1 MADGETSTEQPKLRF
16 CSEILS
22 PSELFQARTRSHKLP
37 LRGQKD
43 FLHTGSER
51 QRERLDQSL
60 QEHWTLVAEERVE
73 RSGSLVKAGWIPDD
87 GIVELQTPAGKFW
100 QTMGYAA
107 HGKQYLLPEEALYLM
122 ECGNL
127 QVFHHKLPL
136 SIEEAYE
143 KLLSSEHPGLVSL
156 QQYQVFGHLKRLGYV
171 VNRFDPSIVQS
182 MYERQLNLPQTR
194 DRYGAHLKRKRS
206 LSPSNRHAASRPTP
220 PSERPEEEERPD
232 PPATP
237 TCPDPPDPLN
247 PPQSPGQVEG
257 RDAQGQVEGRDDAQG
272 QEEGRDDAQGQVEGR
287 DAQGQSPGTGRSWW
301 TKGSEVSETGSPDLQ
316 GAEPQSPSPRWDY
329 GRIRFPN
336 LGSSRASRSP
346 PLGPPDPR
354 LLPGALQVGRCDVA
368 PWLQRLNQRAEHLSR
383 RDRDRQRER
392 DRYHRDVN
400 DDRDVRRCRNWAEY
414 LELLERR
421 RSRRNHGDRPAHLW
435 EGAVKPLSQPGHTSS
450 HSDLLHQIGVIQSS
464 RLLDDAISLSIP
476 SQWKISFDVYQ
487 PDTVADYKKS
497 NPGKPYTRMCVCSF
511 EGPVPDL
518 QVVKSLSFQSGEV
531 PVTFAVVDHGDISFY
546 SFKDFT
552 LPVDVCR

>member
-1 MADGETSTEQPKLRF
+1 
-16 CSEILS
+16 
-22 PSELFQARTRSHKLP
+22 
-37 LRGQKD
+37 
-43 FLHTGSER
+43 
-51 QRERLDQSL
+51 
-60 QEHWTLVAEERVE
+60 
-73 RSGSLVKAGWIPDD
+73 
-87 GIVELQTPAGKFW
+87 
-100 QTMGYAA
+100 MGYAA

-143 KLLSSEHPGLVSL
+143 KLLSSERPGLISL

-194 DRYGAHLKRKRS
+194 DRHGAHLKRKRS
-206 LSPSNRHAASRPTP
+206 SSPSNRHAASRATP
-220 PSERPEEEERPD
+220 PSERPVEEERPD
-232 PPATP
+232 PPAAP
-237 TCPDPPDPLN
+237 TCLDPPDP
-247 PPQSPGQVEG
+247 PQSAQGQEGG
-257 RDAQGQVEGRDDAQG
+257 RDAQGQEG
-272 QEEGRDDAQGQVEGR
+272 GR

-316 GAEPQSPSPRWDY
+316 GAEPQSPSPRWDF

-346 PLGPPDPR
+346 PLPPPDPR
-354 LLPGALQVGRCDVA
+354 LLPGALQVGMCDVA

-400 DDRDVRRCRNWAEY
+400 DDRDVRRCRDWAEY

-421 RSRRNHGDRPAHLW
+421 RGRRNHGDRPAHLW
-435 EGAVKPLSQPGHTSS
+435 EGVVKPLSQPGHASS

-464 RLLDDAISLSIP
+464 RLLDDSISLSIP
-476 SQWKISFDVYQ
+476 SQWKLSFDVYQ

-518 QVVKSLSFQSGEV
+518 QVVKTLSFQSGEV
-531 PVTFAVVDHGDISFY
+531 PVTFAVVDHGDLSFY